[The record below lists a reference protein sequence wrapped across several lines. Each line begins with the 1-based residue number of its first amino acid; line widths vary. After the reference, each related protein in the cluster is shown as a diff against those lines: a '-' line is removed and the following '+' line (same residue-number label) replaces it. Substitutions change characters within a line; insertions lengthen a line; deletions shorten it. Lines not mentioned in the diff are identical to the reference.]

1 MTATYQH
8 PMKSRDL
15 LISTPTISTPTS
27 LPHANDNNQPPY
39 IKSAVDSAYRSHT
52 LRKPPA
58 LKVQPELTV
67 TEMEEDIEV
76 GPVALGMRKIVDT
89 PRLKM
94 TY

>member
-8 PMKSRDL
+8 PMKSKDL

-27 LPHANDNNQPPY
+27 LSHAKDIDQPPH
-39 IKSAVDSAYRSHT
+39 IKSAVDSAYT

-58 LKVQPELTV
+58 LHVQPELTV

-76 GPVALGMRKIVDT
+76 GPVALGMR
-89 PRLKM
+89 
-94 TY
+94 YC